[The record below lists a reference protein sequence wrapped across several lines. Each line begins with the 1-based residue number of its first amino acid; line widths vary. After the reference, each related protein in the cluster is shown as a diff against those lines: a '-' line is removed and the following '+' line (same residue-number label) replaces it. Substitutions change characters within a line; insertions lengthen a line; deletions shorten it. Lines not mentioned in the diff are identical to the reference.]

1 VSAVPALRPG
11 RRSSATSWLARAGVA
26 AGALAGLSLA
36 ATLLDRRD
44 RRAVLADP
52 QHAVLSRPRPGRPLS
67 VQSSDGTALHAE
79 VSGPDHAPTIVLVH
93 GWLSSS
99 RIWHHQ
105 VQALSDDLRVVTCDL
120 RGHGRSA
127 PAATGDYSTAALADD
142 LAAVLDHTV
151 PAGERVV
158 VAGHS
163 MGAMVVVAWADSHR
177 KQADGTLAGAVLA
190 STGVD
195 QLIGRARILATV
207 AGLSGVRE
215 AVGRRLIGA
224 PLPWPSHPR
233 PLVSRLVHA
242 AVLGPDASPAQVDF
256 CTRMVLASP
265 AKVRAAFG
273 ATLSTLD
280 LTAAT
285 ASLTVPSVVVAG
297 AHDRLTPPVHARAM
311 VETLPRATLVEVAG
325 VGHMTPLEA
334 PAEVT
339 GAIRVVTD
347 LALGATPG

>member
-1 VSAVPALRPG
+1 VLSAG
-11 RRSSATSWLARAGVA
+11 LAARHRTGLGAIPMLAGGL
-26 AGALAGLSLA
+26 AGAALVTALVG
-36 ATLLDRRD
+36 RRD

-52 QHAVLSRPRPGRPLS
+52 QHAALSRPRPGRPLT
-67 VQSSDGTALHAE
+67 VRSSDGTVLHAE
-79 VSGPDHAPTIVLVH
+79 VSGPDGAPTVVLVH
-93 GWLSSS
+93 GWLCSS

-151 PAGERVV
+151 RAGERVV

-195 QLIGRARILATV
+195 QLVGRARILAT
-207 AGLSGVRE
+207 AAALSGVRE
-215 AVGRRLIGA
+215 AVGRRLMGA
-224 PLPWPSHPR
+224 PLPWPSRPR

-256 CTRMVLASP
+256 CTRMVLACP

-273 ATLSTLD
+273 ATLSNLD

-311 VETLPRATLVEVAG
+311 AEALPRATLVELAD
-325 VGHMTPLEA
+325 VGHMAPLEA
-334 PAEVT
+334 PSEVT
-339 GAIRVVTD
+339 GAIRVMSD
-347 LALGATPG
+347 LVCDATAG